1 MLARMIEEAPA
12 FFGYYN
18 LIFLFRALLGT
29 FLLSAV
35 GCIVGGIAGFGLA
48 VVRRTEGLSLLPAR
62 LGALMFVEAFRR
74 IPFLVTLMLTF
85 FVFQLAGV
93 DIPIFWIAVVSV
105 CLIAS
110 AFIAEIV
117 RSGLDSVH
125 RNQWDTAAA
134 MNMSY
139 LMTLRLVVVPQAWK
153 VILPPAFSFFILFIK
168 DTALASQIGV
178 MELTYAGKVLNN
190 KGFSAG
196 LVFGSILLLY
206 FALSYPLTRLGARME
221 ARLAPSRD
229 RAA

>member
-1 MLARMIEEAPA
+1 MLSRIIEELPE

-18 LIFLFRALLGT
+18 LLFLGKAMLGT
-29 FLLSAV
+29 FALSAA
-35 GCIVGGIAGFGLA
+35 GCIVGFLAGFVIAAL
-48 VVRRTEGLSLLPAR
+48 RRAE
-62 LGALMFVEAFRR
+62 ALWLWPLKAIAILFVELFRR
-74 IPFLVTLMLTF
+74 IPFLVTLMTVF
-85 FVFQLAGV
+85 FAFQLSGFDLSTFNVAV
-93 DIPIFWIAVVSV
+93 IAV
-105 CLIAS
+105 CLIAA

-125 RNQWDTAAA
+125 ANQWDAAAA

-139 LMTLRLVVVPQAWK
+139 LQTLHLVVVPQAWK

-168 DTALASQIGV
+168 DTALASQISV

-190 KGFSAG
+190 KGFSAA
-196 LVFGSILLLY
+196 LVFGTILVLY

-229 RAA
+229 RRS

>member
-1 MLARMIEEAPA
+1 MLARVIEEAPA

-18 LIFLFRALLGT
+18 LIFLLHAMLAT
-29 FLLSAV
+29 FLLSAIGCLV
-35 GCIVGGIAGFGLA
+35 GFVVGFALA
-48 VVRRTEGLSLLPAR
+48 VMRRAETRAALPLKALALL
-62 LGALMFVEAFRR
+62 FVEAFRR

-85 FVFQLAGV
+85 FVFQFAGI

-117 RSGLDSVH
+117 RSGLDYVH
-125 RNQWDTAAA
+125 RNQWDAAAA
-134 MNMSY
+134 MNMGY
-139 LMTLRLVVVPQAWK
+139 FAMLRLVIVPQAWK

-178 MELTYAGKVLNN
+178 MELTYAGKILNN
-190 KGFSAG
+190 KGFSAA
-196 LVFGSILLLY
+196 LVFGSILVLY
-206 FALSYPLTRLGARME
+206 FVLSYPLARLGAWME
-221 ARLAPSRD
+221 ARLAPPRD